1 MLWSKRKITGST
13 PLESGAVESPGAR
26 VPASEQALDAL
37 GTLLKTYARFVFDTD
52 RPAAELR
59 QRCEEWAQRIVLGES
74 RSSASA
80 LADSAT
86 KARDWHGL
94 ERFFT
99 EVRERESVYVK
110 QALPGLRRVVFD
122 LARSLSGSAGEDQES
137 DAQVEERLEG
147 LSSALINGETT
158 GISRAASAVIETSRA
173 AMERRRERETSH
185 VAKLGKQLR
194 QLQEELTKDSAAA
207 ATDEATGLFTRTAYE
222 QQLEQLTAIGMLLD
236 PRPWLVVIEPE
247 LRGRNRVSQKR
258 WSDDELREAS
268 KGVNRTFLRRQDFV
282 ARSGPSE
289 FSVLLV
295 DMTRE
300 QLERAVERLLAAAR
314 DLAPPSRT
322 DKLTFAIGLAQL
334 RPNEDAARWRARA
347 ELALSRAKQ
356 DGGDGHTI
364 A

>member
-1 MLWSKRKITGST
+1 MLWSKRKLSGSA
-13 PLESGAVESPGAR
+13 PLESGAVDPLGAR
-26 VPASEQALDAL
+26 VAASDQALDAL

-52 RPAAELR
+52 RTASEVRLL
-59 QRCEEWAQRIVLGES
+59 CEDWAQRIVLGES
-74 RSSASA
+74 RSSPTA
-80 LADSAT
+80 LAESGT
-86 KARDWHGL
+86 RARDWHGL

-99 EVRERESVYVK
+99 AVRERESGYVT

-122 LARSLSGSAGEDQES
+122 LARSLSGSVGEDQDS
-137 DAQVEERLEG
+137 DAQVEDRLEG
-147 LSSALINGETT
+147 LSRALISGETA
-158 GISRAASAVIETSRA
+158 GISQAASAVIATARS
-173 AMERRRERETSH
+173 AMERRREREASH

-194 QLQEELTKDSAAA
+194 HVQDELATGSTVAG
-207 ATDEATGLFTRTAYE
+207 TDEATGLFSRAAYE

-247 LRGRNRVSQKR
+247 LRGRSGAGPKR
-258 WSDDELREAS
+258 WSDEELREAS

-300 QLERAVERLLAAAR
+300 QLERAVERLLSAAR
-314 DLAPPSRT
+314 DLAPPSRR

-334 RPNEDAARWRARA
+334 RANEDAERWRARA
-347 ELALSRAKQ
+347 ELALCRAKQ